1 MHSRTI
7 QLIKRPFLMATIA
20 GVYRIEYR
28 KIVHNGKQPINAQA
42 EYNNYVVS
50 PDNGPDWQLRLQLNL
65 LYPKK

>member
-1 MHSRTI
+1 
-7 QLIKRPFLMATIA
+7 MATIA